1 MATTIAAPKK
11 KRAPAAEQDF
21 LPLEGTDYIE
31 FYVGN
36 AKQEAHFYKS
46 AFGFQS
52 LAYSGPETGVKDR
65 ASYAIR
71 QNKLTF
77 VLTTALRPNNEIA
90 DHVQKHG
97 DGVKVIALKVKDATS
112 AWKKT
117 TKRHGKSYMEPK
129 ALKDED
135 GKIVLSGIDTYGE
148 VVHVFV
154 ERDDYTGPFMPGFVK
169 WEPSFRA
176 SETG

>member
-36 AKQEAHFYKS
+36 AKQAAHFYKT

-52 LAYSGPETGVKDR
+52 LAYSGPETGAQDR

-77 VLTTALRPNNEIA
+77 VLTTALRPDNPIA
-90 DHVQKHG
+90 DHVAKHG
-97 DGVKVIALKVKDATS
+97 DGVKAIAWIVADASSAWEEATS
-112 AWKKT
+112 
-117 TKRHGKSYMEPK
+117 RGGKS
-129 ALKDED
+129 
-135 GKIVLSGIDTYGE
+135 
-148 VVHVFV
+148 
-154 ERDDYTGPFMPGFVK
+154 
-169 WEPSFRA
+169 
-176 SETG
+176 